1 VTFGCSRYISDIV
14 KDKFDS
20 DRHHT
25 VLQVAGHW
33 GVFLLCFTCVVRSSA
48 ACENMTESIDIEK
61 SKWEKGGNYFI
72 DCQDLKKRIKKNTKA

>member
-1 VTFGCSRYISDIV
+1 MVIIRWVTFGCSRYISDIV

-61 SKWEKGGNYFI
+61 SKWEKGGLQFHR
-72 DCQDLKKRIKKNTKA
+72 LPAF